1 MFSWGDAEGGSKVS
15 NKAFA
20 IILLLIAVAGVAGDR
35 YATATAKKRTA
46 TERSYPKP
54 SYVRYQTKLNNE
66 QLMFLARQQA
76 RHTETRDGSLGNIEP
91 GKKGLMTLK
100 REQDMKVVEACIKA
114 LRERGADAGY
124 IYTEDLLE
132 KYGYPRSYAK
142 LEAEIDPVTQA
153 DLHLVIDGIQHYNF
167 PDFAFSET
175 AWSKMPSQS
184 HEIVNDARKRYNARN
199 DALVRYLNDHPEYE
213 YVFVE
218 WFSGGP
224 MVQEMSN
231 LFGRKFRNA
240 WRLPTMES
248 LVRQGSIPQEV
259 WRSLEQKALVL
270 IPWIRHVHITDPE
283 GTDYQ
288 FSLTADD
295 AKFWSMGAFY
305 PDYIRVYP
313 MQSGRW
319 LFRSLG
325 VKHVVVPEE
334 ANGVIAG
341 TLGHMNGV
349 VPHLNLTIRNGQVV
363 NAEGGGLQGYL
374 MNDIRERYKDVHLP
388 YLPDPGWLYV
398 FQLSMPVNPKNGA
411 RSLTWGFGAEIY
423 IPDTEKYAAA
433 HQIPITHDFHLEN
446 SFPTYEATVTGG
458 KKEMIIEKGHLM
470 LLDNPEVRAIA
481 SKYGDPVEILREEGA
496 RPIPGINAPGDYWKD
511 YAQNPA
517 KYWVKQRDE
526 RRSGKSPYIVTI
538 LPFQLRS
545 LEHPPVEQQ
554 AKIRMAP

>member
-1 MFSWGDAEGGSKVS
+1 MS
-15 NKAFA
+15 NKVFA
-20 IILLLIAVAGVAGDR
+20 ILLLVILAAGVAGDK
-35 YATATAKKRTA
+35 YFTAAAKRKTVSERT
-46 TERSYPKP
+46 YPKP
-54 SYVRYQTKLNNE
+54 SYVRYETKLNDE

-76 RHTETRDGSLGNIEP
+76 RQTETRDGSLGNIEP

-100 REQDMKVVEACIKA
+100 REQDMKVVEACIRA
-114 LRERGADAGY
+114 LRERGADADY
-124 IYTEDLLE
+124 IYTDDLLE

-142 LEAEIDPVTQA
+142 LDEEIDPINQS
-153 DLHLVIDGIQHYNF
+153 DLHLVVEGIQHYNF
-167 PDFAFSET
+167 PDFAFSP
-175 AWSKMPSQS
+175 AGWAKMPNQS
-184 HEIVNDARKRYNARN
+184 HEIVNDARKRYHARN
-199 DALVRYLNDHPEYE
+199 DALVRYLKDHPEFD

-259 WRSLEQKALVL
+259 WRALEQKALVM

-283 GTDYQ
+283 GTDFQ
-288 FSLTADD
+288 FTLTAED
-295 AKFWSMGAFY
+295 AKYWTMGAFY

-319 LFRSLG
+319 LYRSLG

-341 TLGHMNGV
+341 TVGHMGGV
-349 VPHLNLTIRNGQVV
+349 IPHLTLTIKNGQVA

-374 MNDIRERYKDVHLP
+374 MNDIRERFKDVHLP

-411 RSLTWGFGAEIY
+411 RNITWGFGAEIY
-423 IPDTEKYAAA
+423 IPDTEKYAAE
-433 HQIPITHDFHLEN
+433 HHIPITHDFHLDN

-458 KKEMIIEKGHLM
+458 KKQNIIEKGHLM

-481 SKYGDPVEILREEGA
+481 SKYGDADEILREEGA

-511 YAQNPA
+511 YAQDPA
-517 KYWVKQRDE
+517 KYWAKE
-526 RRSGKSPYIVTI
+526 RGERKSGKSRYMVTI
-538 LPFQLRS
+538 LPFQLRG
-545 LEHPPVEQQ
+545 LQPQTAQQ
-554 AKIRMAP
+554 EAANRVLP